1 MIYLDSAATSYYKPE
16 EVATAVYNAIKTMGN
31 SSRGVNKAS
40 LSATRIIFE
49 TREKLAKLFNIK
61 NSSQIAFMQNSTEAL
76 NVAIN
81 GIFTGKEHI
90 ITTEAEH
97 NSVLRPLYNL
107 QKKGLEL
114 TILKCDKNGECD
126 FSEIEKNIKDNTKAF
141 ICTHASNLTGNI
153 MNIKKAGETCKKN
166 NILFVVDAS
175 QTAGVIPID
184 VSENN
189 IDILCF
195 TGHKSLMGPQGTGG
209 IYVKEGIEL
218 IQTKVGG
225 SGTHTY
231 EKEHP
236 SEMPERLEAGTLN
249 GHSIAGLNAA
259 LDFLEK
265 TGIENIHKK
274 EQELMWKFYE
284 GIKDIKGVRIYGKFY
299 EGDKK
304 VNRAPIVTINLNN
317 VDSSEICDILDS
329 EYGIV
334 TRCGGHCA
342 PLMHKAL
349 GTDKTGAVRFS
360 FSYFN
365 SEKDIEEAVKAVKEI
380 SEYDF

>member
-76 NVAIN
+76 NVAVN

-166 NILFVVDAS
+166 NIDRKSVV
-175 QTAGVIPID
+175 
-184 VSENN
+184 
-189 IDILCF
+189 
-195 TGHKSLMGPQGTGG
+195 
-209 IYVKEGIEL
+209 
-218 IQTKVGG
+218 
-225 SGTHTY
+225 
-231 EKEHP
+231 
-236 SEMPERLEAGTLN
+236 
-249 GHSIAGLNAA
+249 
-259 LDFLEK
+259 
-265 TGIENIHKK
+265 
-274 EQELMWKFYE
+274 
-284 GIKDIKGVRIYGKFY
+284 
-299 EGDKK
+299 
-304 VNRAPIVTINLNN
+304 
-317 VDSSEICDILDS
+317 
-329 EYGIV
+329 
-334 TRCGGHCA
+334 
-342 PLMHKAL
+342 
-349 GTDKTGAVRFS
+349 
-360 FSYFN
+360 
-365 SEKDIEEAVKAVKEI
+365 
-380 SEYDF
+380 

>member
-49 TREKLAKLFNIK
+49 TREKLAKLFNVK

-76 NVAIN
+76 NVAVN

-107 QKKGLEL
+107 KKKGLEL

-153 MNIKKAGETCKKN
+153 MDIKKAGEICKKN
-166 NILFVVDAS
+166 NIIFVVDAS
-175 QTAGVIPID
+175 QTAGVIPVD
-184 VSENN
+184 VIENN

-231 EKEHP
+231 EKDHP

-249 GHSIAGLNAA
+249 GHGIAGLNAA

-265 TGIENIHKK
+265 TGIDNIHKK
-274 EQELMWKFYE
+274 EMELMWKFYE
-284 GIKDIKGVRIYGKFY
+284 GIRDIKGIRIYGKFY
-299 EGDKK
+299 EGEKR

-317 VDSSEICDILDS
+317 IDSSEICDILDS
-329 EYGIV
+329 EYSIV